1 MQHPRKR
8 EFLAL
13 YERTGWTQAEL
24 ARKLELTAGGVS
36 GVVKGETI
44 PSAGLV
50 KLLNLVMLHEQP
62 KALPPG
68 TRRGVPAGGRGVDRA
83 LDRLL
88 VVLAQVRTSER
99 AILLNE
105 FTKVARLHTPRVL
118 GPSSGVDAAALRE
131 FRAAAS
137 GNLGVDALAGLA
149 PARSASKAGSTSGGA
164 SGKRR
169 AAPRGR
175 AGRGSVRVHGPK

>member
-1 MQHPRKR
+1 MKPPQHPRKL

-36 GVVKGETI
+36 GLVKGETI

-50 KLLNLVMLHEQP
+50 KLLNLVMLHESP
-62 KALPPG
+62 KPSAPASRRPP
-68 TRRGVPAGGRGVDRA
+68 AAGRGVDRA
-83 LDRLL
+83 LDRAL

-99 AILLNE
+99 AVLLNE

-118 GPSSGVDAAALRE
+118 GPSSGVDAAALRA

-137 GNLGVDALAGLA
+137 GNVGVDALAGLKS
-149 PARSASKAGSTSGGA
+149 ARSASKAGSTSGGA

-169 AAPRGR
+169 GARSR
-175 AGRGSVRVHGPK
+175 